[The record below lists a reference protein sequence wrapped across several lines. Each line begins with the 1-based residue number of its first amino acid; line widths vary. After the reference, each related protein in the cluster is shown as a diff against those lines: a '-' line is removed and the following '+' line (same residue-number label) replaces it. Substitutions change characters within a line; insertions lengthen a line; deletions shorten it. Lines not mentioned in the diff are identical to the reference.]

1 MRLLNMKILLLSTV
15 ILLTSCG
22 PSEYVEITT
31 DEILDHI
38 KTLSDDRY
46 EGRRAGEIGD
56 RKAARY
62 IIRHFRAA
70 GLDPM
75 GDRPGS
81 FRQQFDFISGVKV
94 GRRNSLTFIY
104 EDGSRNR
111 LHSGKEFVPLGFSS
125 SEEAS
130 GEIVFA
136 GYGISSDTLGYLDY
150 AEIDVAGKIVLL
162 LRYSPDG
169 TNPHG
174 DFSRYSS
181 LRYKVMKAREKG
193 AVAVMIASGPADEE
207 DENYLVKS
215 GFGHRGASVGI
226 PVVYLTMKSAID
238 IIEHAGK
245 DLKEVQEQMNEQ
257 RESVTFTIP
266 IFAEIET
273 DVEKVPATSTNIV
286 GGVEGTDPELKD
298 EYIVVGAHYDHLGW
312 GGDGAMIK
320 DTVAIHNGADD
331 NASGTAGLIELAE
344 WFAVNPQPRS
354 LIFVAFGAEELGLLG
369 SATFADKPPVPRDQ
383 ITAMVNMDMI
393 GRMEDNEFVAG
404 GAGTSSIWKDLVS
417 EKASDF
423 GLKPKFDN
431 SGFGSSDHQSFYVK
445 DIPVLF
451 FFTGTHTD
459 YHRPSDDWIWINAE
473 GEVQIAKLIR
483 DVLVDL
489 GRRDERPDFVEVQQ
503 EQHGGRRG
511 FAVSLGT
518 IPDYAAADI
527 EGMRISGARKGSPAH
542 KAGMKG
548 GDILVKLGDN
558 EIKSIYD
565 YMYALQE
572 AKAGEPTE
580 AVVLRGGQRITL
592 EVIPARR
599 RE

>member
-104 EDGSRNR
+104 EDGSRSR

-136 GYGISSDTLGYLDY
+136 GYGISSDTLGYDDY

-181 LRYKVMKAREKG
+181 LRYKAMKAREKG

-344 WFAVNPQPRS
+344 WFAANPQPRS

-417 EKASDF
+417 EKASEF
-423 GLKPKFDN
+423 GLKPKFDS

-518 IPDYAAADI
+518 IPDYATADI

>member
-31 DEILDHI
+31 DEILNHI

-75 GDRPGS
+75 GGRPGS

-104 EDGSRNR
+104 EDGSRSR
-111 LHSGKEFVPLGFSS
+111 LHSGKEFVPFGFSS

-136 GYGISSDTLGYLDY
+136 GYGISADTLGYDDY

-174 DFSRYSS
+174 DFSRYTS
-181 LRYKVMKAREKG
+181 LRYKAMKAREKG

-331 NASGTAGLIELAE
+331 NASGIAGLIELAE
-344 WFAVNPQPRS
+344 WFAANPQPRS

-393 GRMEDNEFVAG
+393 GRMEDNEFIAG

-417 EKASDF
+417 EKASEF

-473 GEVQIAKLIR
+473 GEVLIAKVIR

-503 EQHGGRRG
+503 EQPGGRRG

-518 IPDYAAADI
+518 IPDYAATDI

-580 AVVLRGGQRITL
+580 AVLLRGGQRITL

>member
-1 MRLLNMKILLLSTV
+1 
-15 ILLTSCG
+15 
-22 PSEYVEITT
+22 
-31 DEILDHI
+31 
-38 KTLSDDRY
+38 
-46 EGRRAGEIGD
+46 
-56 RKAARY
+56 
-62 IIRHFRAA
+62 
-70 GLDPM
+70 
-75 GDRPGS
+75 
-81 FRQQFDFISGVKV
+81 
-94 GRRNSLTFIY
+94 
-104 EDGSRNR
+104 
-111 LHSGKEFVPLGFSS
+111 
-125 SEEAS
+125 
-130 GEIVFA
+130 
-136 GYGISSDTLGYLDY
+136 
-150 AEIDVAGKIVLL
+150 
-162 LRYSPDG
+162 
-169 TNPHG
+169 
-174 DFSRYSS
+174 
-181 LRYKVMKAREKG
+181 MKAREKG

-518 IPDYAAADI
+518 IPDYATADI

>member
-1 MRLLNMKILLLSTV
+1 MKILLLSTV

-31 DEILDHI
+31 DEILNHI

-104 EDGSRNR
+104 EDGSRSR
-111 LHSGKEFVPLGFSS
+111 LHSGKEFVPFGFSS

-136 GYGISSDTLGYLDY
+136 GYGISADTLGYDDY

-174 DFSRYSS
+174 DFSRYTS
-181 LRYKVMKAREKG
+181 LRYKAMKAREKG

-226 PVVYLTMKSAID
+226 PVVYLTMKSAIG

-331 NASGTAGLIELAE
+331 NASGIAGLIELAE
-344 WFAVNPQPRS
+344 WFAANPQPRS

-393 GRMEDNEFVAG
+393 GRMEDNEFIAG

-473 GEVQIAKLIR
+473 GEVLIAKVIR

-503 EQHGGRRG
+503 EQPGGRRG

-518 IPDYAAADI
+518 IPDYAATDI

-580 AVVLRGGQRITL
+580 AVVLRGGQHITL

>member
-1 MRLLNMKILLLSTV
+1 MRQLNLKLIILAGFFLLSA
-15 ILLTSCG
+15 CG
-22 PSEYVEITT
+22 PSESVDITA
-31 DEILDHI
+31 DEILGHI

-70 GLDPM
+70 GLEPM
-75 GDRPGS
+75 PDGS
-81 FRQQFDFISGVKV
+81 RSYRHQFDFISGVKI
-94 GRRNSLTFIY
+94 GRDNNLTFFY
-104 EDGSRNR
+104 EDGRKSR
-111 LHSGKEFVPLGFSS
+111 LWSEKDFVPLGFSA
-125 SEEAS
+125 SEAAA

-136 GYGISSDTLGYLDY
+136 GYGISADSLGYDDY
-150 AEIDVAGKIVLL
+150 AKLDVEGKIVLI

-174 DFSRYSS
+174 DFNRYSS
-181 LRYKVMKAREKG
+181 LRYKAMKARENG

-215 GFGHRGASVGI
+215 GFGHRGASVGF
-226 PVVYLTMKSAID
+226 PVVYLNMKSAID
-238 IIEHAGK
+238 IIEHAGR
-245 DLKEVQEQMNEQ
+245 DLKEVQEKMNEQ
-257 RESVTFTIP
+257 RESVTFIIP

-273 DVEKVPATSTNIV
+273 DVQKVPATSTNIV

-312 GGDGAMIK
+312 GGNGAMIK

-331 NASGTAGLIELAE
+331 NASGTSGLIELAE
-344 WFAVNPQPRS
+344 WFSANPQPRS

-369 SATFADKPPVPRDQ
+369 SADFVKNPPVPLDQ

-393 GRMEDNEFVAG
+393 GRMEGNEFVAG
-404 GAGTSSIWKDLVS
+404 GAGTSSIWKDLVT
-417 EKASDF
+417 EKASVY

-451 FFTGTHTD
+451 FFTSTHTD
-459 YHRPSDDWIWINAE
+459 YHRPSDDWIWINTE
-473 GEVQIAKLIR
+473 GEVQIVKLAR
-483 DVLVDL
+483 DVLEDL
-489 GRRDERPDFVEVQQ
+489 GSRDERPDFVEVQQ
-503 EQHGGRRG
+503 EHSGGRRG

-518 IPDYAAADI
+518 IPDYAATDV
-527 EGMRISGARKGSPAH
+527 EGMKITGARKGSPAD
-542 KAGMKG
+542 KAGMKS
-548 GDILVKLGDN
+548 GDILVKLGDK

-580 AVVLRGGQRITL
+580 AVVLREGQRVTL